1 MSLRR
6 KHGSVYVVKYLKT
19 SQLAIQKCIA
29 GEKISSLR
37 ELESSYS
44 FPRVSNS
51 GLPLIIP
58 LSDRRAIKNK
68 STTIIRFWLTLFSLY
83 RIVNIPGD
91 TKLGTITEPYTGS
104 VSSLG
109 RVSESLEALATKL
122 SYRFPK
128 KLARK
133 DMGLSFIE
141 TSSPSSIIS

>member
-1 MSLRR
+1 
-6 KHGSVYVVKYLKT
+6 
-19 SQLAIQKCIA
+19 
-29 GEKISSLR
+29 
-37 ELESSYS
+37 
-44 FPRVSNS
+44 
-51 GLPLIIP
+51 
-58 LSDRRAIKNK
+58 
-68 STTIIRFWLTLFSLY
+68 
-83 RIVNIPGD
+83 VNIPGD

-141 TSSPSSIIS
+141 TSSPSSIISWTNLFHAPLQLARAGLGQVCLDYMNEMGYSTLLRY